1 MALLEVGTPDPLA
14 PLVTV
19 VHGKHTQVSK
29 ATLASGPLATWEE
42 TVTAFGAMDTAP
54 DTTKTHT

>member
-14 PLVTV
+14 PLFMV
-19 VHGKHTQVSK
+19 VHGQHTKVSK

-42 TVTAFGAMDTAP
+42 TVAAIGAMDTAP